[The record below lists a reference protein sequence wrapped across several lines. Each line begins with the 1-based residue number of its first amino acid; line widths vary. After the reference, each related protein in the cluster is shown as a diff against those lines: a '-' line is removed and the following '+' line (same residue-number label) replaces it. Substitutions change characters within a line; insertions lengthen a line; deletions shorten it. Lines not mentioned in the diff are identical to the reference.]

1 MKPITAVGIGVFG
14 SMAAAACAWAPG
26 ALADDTSLGSP
37 ADVGAG
43 RQWTISDLRPS
54 TDTIPYQPAGTLWE
68 ATATAQLADGGIPT
82 VPGFAARGGDATYPV
97 LWSVPTPQGVN
108 PAALPAGGSI
118 TGKIYFDATAGAPT
132 SVAYAVDGTDIA
144 VWVQPPPPP
153 AGSPA
158 PAYTAPRAVAPAPAV
173 TAPAPAVTAPAP
185 AATGSSGTPA
195 PAATGS
201 SGTPLPETGSSGT
214 PLPAEGSTAAP
225 STAAATPSTPAA
237 PASTPPAASP
247 APAAAS
253 TTPAT
258 ASAAPATPA
267 VPTTTTAP
275 R

>member
-1 MKPITAVGIGVFG
+1 MKPITAVGIGLFG

-26 ALADDTSLGSP
+26 ALADTTLGSP

-43 RQWTISDLRPS
+43 RQWTISELRPS
-54 TDTIPYQPAGTLWE
+54 TDAIPYQPAGTLWE
-68 ATATAQLADGGIPT
+68 ATATAQLADGGVPM
-82 VPGFAARGGDATYPV
+82 VPGFVARGGDATYPV

-132 SVAYAVDGTDIA
+132 SVAYAVDGTDVA

-158 PAYTAPRAVAPAPAV
+158 PAYTAPRAVAPAPAL
-173 TAPAPAVTAPAP
+173 TAPAPAV
-185 AATGSSGTPA
+185 TGSSGTPA
-195 PAATGS
+195 PAASGS

-214 PLPAEGSTAAP
+214 PLPAEGSTTAP
-225 STAAATPSTPAA
+225 STAAATPSTAAA

-247 APAAAS
+247 APAGAS
-253 TTPAT
+253 STPAT

-267 VPTTTTAP
+267 APTTTTAP
-275 R
+275 PR